1 MILTCTIR
9 FPLLNATE
17 IVRKMLNFIYVR
29 SIYIFFFFLE
39 ISRIQK
45 RNFVAH
51 TRLVKTVSSV
61 IFNAIF
67 LNYFKQIY
75 K

>member
-9 FPLLNATE
+9 FPLLSATE
-17 IVRKMLNFIYVR
+17 IVRKMLNFIYVK
-29 SIYIFFFFLE
+29 SIYIFFFLE

-51 TRLVKTVSSV
+51 ARLVKTVSSV